1 MARLKLI
8 SWLLLGGLL
17 VLAGVGAAL
26 MFVDPAMFR
35 GQLEAGAAAAFG
47 RPIQLGGPIRL
58 DRSLTPRL
66 VIGDIK
72 IPNPEGHR
80 DDDLATAE
88 EVAVQ
93 VALLPLLRG
102 DLQVLEVRFSGVKIF
117 LEAAPDGAGTYPF
130 GDSAAP
136 GSGGG
141 TLPSIERI
149 LIQDAA
155 LAYRSVTGAVT
166 RYEIHAARLWNLPG
180 EPERVEAEGS
190 AKGVPFRIF
199 LAADAPAEASGSHL
213 PWSARLEVQC
223 PDLALIASGR
233 VARVFDWDRFDLRI
247 AVKGDRPDTI
257 ENLFDVDL
265 GGIGAFEITG
275 SLEAADGACRLT
287 ELGAQI
293 QRRDGGRILAVTDGT
308 ASGGRD
314 TPLQLALQGTFGD
327 DPLSVT
333 LASERPPAA
342 FFEGAAWPLESRVR
356 MEGAELDLRGA
367 TTAAGSRV
375 DLYAAL
381 QGEDLGALARRLG
394 GETFAAGR
402 FRASSHAVI
411 ERGGWQF
418 ADLEGEIQ
426 DLGPWRKVQLAQGR
440 AFFRKDGSVS
450 ASLAAELDH
459 VPLSLSLQAGP
470 EVDGVP
476 AGSARP
482 FELEASA
489 AGAALT
495 AAGTVVARPDGRRF
509 EAAVRVSGSRLERLG
524 VLIGASLPSIAAYEL
539 SGALAHAPGRYELRD
554 LSARLGGS
562 RLSGSLQWEEKR
574 PRPLLSGSL
583 SVERLVPK
591 ELQPPPQAGRT
602 AAMDRPLRIDWL
614 GALDARVRLD
624 VAEVAGSPVPIEK
637 ISSDV
642 NLKEGALAASIRG
655 RVAGARLQGQVGFA
669 RRRDVPHLSVKAAI
683 GAVDAGRALRQL
695 NLPPVLAGTVKS
707 LHIDGRSSGRTPRA
721 LVEQAE
727 LSVRAEPDGLEG
739 AGTILRRKVD
749 LDLAAFE
756 AAAGRGR
763 GVTAVLAG
771 SLNQVPFDAT
781 IGTGS
786 IAELYDPAAPLPVRL
801 VLRAGE
807 VQLKAEGAVVRPFSR
822 REFDLTHELTGRE
835 IKGLDPL
842 MDIVLPLQGE
852 FHARGKVSA
861 RAEQF
866 TYEEELRVGRSDLNA
881 VVTVTLNPARPLIA
895 GRIRIGELHTSDLI
909 LAGQK
914 VDAGSAPTPARVI
927 PDHPIPAEI
936 FRAADVDLD
945 LHAGRI
951 AAGSETLGDLDAD
964 IKIQNGR
971 YHSVH
976 SVSGVMGGRMEGEVT
991 IDAAADPPSIGIRL
1005 QAEELDYRLLQPP
1018 GRERDLI
1025 EGRIAFH
1032 AELAGAGETV
1042 RGVLQG
1048 AQGRLTLIGGP
1059 GRISDRRVDLW
1070 AADLLPTMLSPRWQ
1084 RENVTEMN
1092 CAVAHLTLS
1101 QGLAQVEDF
1110 LLDTRRITVA
1120 GGGLVNLETEALD
1133 LLIAPR
1139 PKRTS
1144 LVSLANPVRIRGTL
1158 AQPEVST
1165 ERLPSRRRLA
1175 RTGILAGLVNPL
1187 FLLTMFVDTGTVGS
1201 NPCVQAVE
1209 RANQAAEIG
1218 DSQ

>member
-1 MARLKLI
+1 
-8 SWLLLGGLL
+8 
-17 VLAGVGAAL
+17 
-26 MFVDPAMFR
+26 
-35 GQLEAGAAAAFG
+35 
-47 RPIQLGGPIRL
+47 
-58 DRSLTPRL
+58 
-66 VIGDIK
+66 
-72 IPNPEGHR
+72 
-80 DDDLATAE
+80 
-88 EVAVQ
+88 
-93 VALLPLLRG
+93 
-102 DLQVLEVRFSGVKIF
+102 
-117 LEAAPDGAGTYPF
+117 
-130 GDSAAP
+130 
-136 GSGGG
+136 
-141 TLPSIERI
+141 
-149 LIQDAA
+149 
-155 LAYRSVTGAVT
+155 
-166 RYEIHAARLWNLPG
+166 
-180 EPERVEAEGS
+180 
-190 AKGVPFRIF
+190 
-199 LAADAPAEASGSHL
+199 
-213 PWSARLEVQC
+213 
-223 PDLALIASGR
+223 
-233 VARVFDWDRFDLRI
+233 
-247 AVKGDRPDTI
+247 
-257 ENLFDVDL
+257 VDL
-265 GGIGAFEITG
+265 H
-275 SLEAADGACRLT
+275 
-287 ELGAQI
+287 
-293 QRRDGGRILAVTDGT
+293 AV
-308 ASGGRD
+308 
-314 TPLQLALQGTFGD
+314 
-327 DPLSVT
+327 
-333 LASERPPAA
+333 
-342 FFEGAAWPLESRVR
+342 
-356 MEGAELDLRGA
+356 
-367 TTAAGSRV
+367 
-375 DLYAAL
+375 L
-381 QGEDLGALARRLG
+381 QGENLGALAGLLG
-394 GETFAAGR
+394 GETFAAAR
-402 FRASSHAVI
+402 FRVSSHAVI
-411 ERGGWQF
+411 ERGGGQF
-418 ADLEGEIQ
+418 DELEGEIQ
-426 DLGPWRKVQLAQGR
+426 GLGPWRTVQLAQGR
-440 AFFRKDGSVS
+440 GFVRRDGSVS
-450 ASLAAELDH
+450 ASVAAELDH

-470 EVDGVP
+470 GAGGVP
-476 AGSARP
+476 AESARP

-489 AGAALT
+489 AGAVLA

-524 VLIGASLPSIAAYEL
+524 VLLGASLPSIAAYEL
-539 SGALAHAPGRYELRD
+539 RGGLAHASGRYELRD
-554 LSARLGGS
+554 FSARLGGS

-574 PRPLLSGSL
+574 PRPLLSGNL
-583 SVERLVPK
+583 SVERLVPE

-602 AAMDRPLRIDWL
+602 AAMDRPLRLDWL

-642 NLKEGALAASIRG
+642 DLKEGALAASIRG

-695 NLPPVLAGTVKS
+695 NLPPALAGTVKS

-721 LVEQAE
+721 LLEQAE
-727 LSVRAEPDGLEG
+727 LSVRAEPAGLKG
-739 AGTILRRKVD
+739 AGAILRRKVD
-749 LDLAAFE
+749 LDLAALE
-756 AAAGRGR
+756 ASAGRGR
-763 GVTAVLAG
+763 GVTVVLAG

-807 VQLKAEGAVVRPFSR
+807 VQLKAEGAVARPFSR
-822 REFDLTHELTGRE
+822 REFDLTHELSGRE
-835 IKGLDPL
+835 IEGLDPL

-852 FHARGKVSA
+852 FHARGKVSG
-861 RAEQF
+861 RAERF
-866 TYEEELRVGRSDLNA
+866 TYEGELHVGRSDLNA
-881 VVTVTLNPARPLIA
+881 AVTVTPGPARPLIA

-909 LAGQK
+909 LASQK
-914 VDAGSAPTPARVI
+914 VDAGSSSTPARVI

-936 FRAADVDLD
+936 FRAADIDFD

-951 AAGSETLGDLDAD
+951 AAGSETLGDLAAE
-964 IKIQNGR
+964 IKIHNGR

-976 SVSGVMGGRMEGEVT
+976 SVSGVMGGRMEGDVV

-1070 AADLLPTMLSPRWQ
+1070 AADLLPTMLSPRWL

-1092 CAVAHLTLS
+1092 CAVAHVTLS

-1120 GGGLVNLETEALD
+1120 GGGQVNLDTEALD

-1158 AQPEVST
+1158 AKPEVST

-1175 RTGILAGLVNPL
+1175 RTGLLAGLVNPL
-1187 FLLTMFVDTGTVGS
+1187 FLLTAFADTGTVGS

-1209 RANQAAEIG
+1209 RANQAAEID
-1218 DSQ
+1218 DSR

>member
-1 MARLKLI
+1 
-8 SWLLLGGLL
+8 
-17 VLAGVGAAL
+17 
-26 MFVDPAMFR
+26 
-35 GQLEAGAAAAFG
+35 
-47 RPIQLGGPIRL
+47 
-58 DRSLTPRL
+58 
-66 VIGDIK
+66 
-72 IPNPEGHR
+72 
-80 DDDLATAE
+80 
-88 EVAVQ
+88 
-93 VALLPLLRG
+93 
-102 DLQVLEVRFSGVKIF
+102 
-117 LEAAPDGAGTYPF
+117 
-130 GDSAAP
+130 
-136 GSGGG
+136 
-141 TLPSIERI
+141 LPSIERI

-155 LAYRSVTGAVT
+155 IAYRSVAGAVT
-166 RYEIHAARLWNLPG
+166 RYEIHSARLWNLPG

-190 AKGVPFRIF
+190 AKGVPFRVF
-199 LAADAPAEASGSHL
+199 LAADAPAEASGPQL

-223 PDLALIASGR
+223 PDLSLIASGR

-265 GGIGAFEITG
+265 GGIGAFEITA
-275 SLEAADGACRLT
+275 SLAAADGVYRLT

-293 QRRDGGRILAVTDGT
+293 QERDGGRILAVTDGT

-314 TPLQLALQGTFGD
+314 TPLQVALQCTFGD
-327 DPLSVT
+327 VPLSVT

-342 FFEGAAWPLESRVR
+342 FFEKAAWPLESRVR
-356 MEGAELDLRGA
+356 VAGAELDLNGA
-367 TTAAGSRV
+367 SFETGSRV
-375 DLYAAL
+375 NLHAVL
-381 QGEDLGALARRLG
+381 QGADLGALARRLG

-426 DLGPWRKVQLAQGR
+426 DLGPWRKVRLAQGR
-440 AFFRKDGSVS
+440 GFFRKDGSVS
-450 ASLAAELDH
+450 ASLAAELDR

-470 EVDGVP
+470 GAGGVP
-476 AGSARP
+476 AGSSLP

-489 AGAALT
+489 AGAVLT
-495 AAGTVVARPDGRRF
+495 AAGTVAHRPDGRRF

-524 VLIGASLPSIAAYEL
+524 VLLGASLPSIAAYDL
-539 SGALAHAPGRYELRD
+539 RGALAHASGRYELRD

-574 PRPLLSGSL
+574 PRPLLSGNIR
-583 SVERLVPK
+583 VERLVPE
-591 ELQPPPQAGRT
+591 ELQPPPRTGRT
-602 AAMDRPLRIDWL
+602 AAVDRPLRLDWL

-624 VAEVAGSPVPIEK
+624 VAEVAGSPMPIEK

-669 RRRDVPHLSVKAAI
+669 RRRDVPHVTVKASVE
-683 GAVDAGRALRQL
+683 AVDAGRALRQL
-695 NLPPVLAGTVKS
+695 NLPPALAGTVKS
-707 LHIDGRSSGRTPRA
+707 LHIDARSSGRTPRA
-721 LVEQAE
+721 LLEQAE
-727 LSVRAEPDGLEG
+727 LSVRAEPAGLKG

-749 LDLAAFE
+749 LDLSAFE
-756 AAAGRGR
+756 ASAGRGR
-763 GVTAVLAG
+763 GVSAVLAG

-786 IAELYDPAAPLPVRL
+786 IAELYDSAAPLPVRL
-801 VLRAGE
+801 ALRVGE
-807 VQLKAEGAVVRPFSR
+807 AQVKAEGAVARPFSR
-822 REFDLTHELTGRE
+822 REFDLTHELTVRE
-835 IKGLDPL
+835 IEGLDPL

-852 FHARGKVSA
+852 FHARGKVAA
-861 RAEQF
+861 RAERF
-866 TYEEELRVGRSDLNA
+866 TYEGDLRVGRSDLKA
-881 VVTVTLNPARPLIA
+881 VVTVTPGPARPLIA

-909 LAGQK
+909 LAGRE
-914 VDAGSAPTPARVI
+914 VDAGPAPPPARVI
-927 PDHPIPAEI
+927 PDHPIPVEI
-936 FRAADVDLD
+936 FRAADIDLD
-945 LHAGRI
+945 LRAGRI
-951 AAGSETLGDLDAD
+951 AAGSETLGDLAAD

-971 YHSVH
+971 YLSVH

-991 IDAAADPPSIGIRL
+991 IDAAADPPSIRIRL

-1092 CAVAHLTLS
+1092 CAVAHVTLS

-1110 LLDTRRITVA
+1110 LIDTRRITVA
-1120 GGGLVNLETEALD
+1120 GGGQVNLESEALD

-1144 LVSLANPVRIRGTL
+1144 LVSLANPVRIGGTL
-1158 AQPEVST
+1158 AKPEVST
-1165 ERLPSRRRLA
+1165 ARLPSRSRLA

-1187 FLLTMFVDTGTVGS
+1187 FLLTAFADTGTIGS

-1209 RANQAAEIG
+1209 RANHAAG
-1218 DSQ
+1218 VDDSQ

>member
-1 MARLKLI
+1 MARLKL
-8 SWLLLGGLL
+8 SAWLLLGVFL

-47 RPIQLGGPIRL
+47 RPVQLGGPIRL

-117 LEAAPDGAGTYPF
+117 LDAASDGAGAYPF

-155 LAYRSVTGAVT
+155 LAYRSVAGAVT

-199 LAADAPAEASGSHL
+199 LAADAPAGASGPQL

-247 AVKGDRPDTI
+247 ALKGDRPDTI

-265 GGIGAFEITG
+265 GGIGAFEINA
-275 SLEAADGACRLT
+275 SLAASDGDYRLT
-287 ELGAQI
+287 ELGARI
-293 QRRDGGRILAVTDGT
+293 QGRDGGHILAVTDGT

-314 TPLQLALQGTFGD
+314 APLQIALQGTFGD
-327 DPLSVT
+327 GPLSVT

-356 MEGAELDLRGA
+356 MAGAELDLRGA
-367 TTAAGSRV
+367 ATAAGSRV
-375 DLYAAL
+375 DLYAVM
-381 QGEDLGALARRLG
+381 QGEDLGALARQLG

-402 FRASSHAVI
+402 FRAASHAVI
-411 ERGGWQF
+411 ERGGWQVS
-418 ADLEGEIQ
+418 DLEGEIQ

-440 AFFRKDGSVS
+440 VFFRKDGPVS
-450 ASLAAELDH
+450 ASVAAELDR

-470 EVDGVP
+470 GAGGVP
-476 AGSARP
+476 AESARP

-489 AGAALT
+489 AGAVLT

-524 VLIGASLPSIAAYEL
+524 VLLGASLPSIAAYEL
-539 SGALAHAPGRYELRD
+539 RGALAHASGRYELRD
-554 LSARLGGS
+554 FSARLGGS

-574 PRPLLSGSL
+574 PRPLLSGNL
-583 SVERLVPK
+583 SVERLVPE

-602 AAMDRPLRIDWL
+602 AAMDRPLRLDWL

-637 ISSDV
+637 FSSDV
-642 NLKEGALAASIRG
+642 DLKEGALAASIRG

-695 NLPPVLAGTVKS
+695 NLPPALAGTVKS
-707 LHIDGRSSGRTPRA
+707 IHIDGRSSGRTPRA
-721 LVEQAE
+721 LLEQAE
-727 LSVRAEPDGLEG
+727 LSVRVEPAGLKG

-749 LDLAAFE
+749 LDLAALE
-756 AAAGRGR
+756 ASAGRGK
-763 GVTAVLAG
+763 GVTVVLAG
-771 SLNQVPFDAT
+771 SLNRVPFDAT

-786 IAELYDPAAPLPVRL
+786 IAELYDPAARLPVRL

-807 VQLKAEGAVVRPFSR
+807 AQLKAEGAVARPFSR
-822 REFDLTHELTGRE
+822 REFDLTHELTVRE
-835 IKGLDPL
+835 IEGLDPL

-852 FHARGKVSA
+852 FHAKGKVSG
-861 RAEQF
+861 RAERF
-866 TYEEELRVGRSDLNA
+866 TYEGELRVGRSDLNA
-881 VVTVTLNPARPLIA
+881 VVTVTPGPARPLIA

-909 LAGQK
+909 LAGRK
-914 VDAGSAPTPARVI
+914 VDAGSSPTPARVI

-936 FRAADVDLD
+936 FRAADIDLD

-951 AAGSETLGDLDAD
+951 AAGSETLGDLAAD
-964 IKIQNGR
+964 VKIQNGR

-991 IDAAADPPSIGIRL
+991 IDAAADPPSIRIRL

-1092 CAVAHLTLS
+1092 CAVAHVTLS

-1110 LLDTRRITVA
+1110 LIDTRRITVA
-1120 GGGLVNLETEALD
+1120 GGGQVNLETEALD

-1144 LVSLANPVRIRGTL
+1144 LVSLANPVGIRGTL
-1158 AQPEVST
+1158 AKPEVST
-1165 ERLPSRRRLA
+1165 ARLPSRSRLA
-1175 RTGILAGLVNPL
+1175 RTGLLAGLVNPL
-1187 FLLTMFVDTGTVGS
+1187 FLLTAFADTGTVDS

-1209 RANQAAEIG
+1209 RANQAAGIN
-1218 DSQ
+1218 DSP

>member
-1 MARLKLI
+1 MA
-8 SWLLLGGLL
+8 
-17 VLAGVGAAL
+17 
-26 MFVDPAMFR
+26 
-35 GQLEAGAAAAFG
+35 
-47 RPIQLGGPIRL
+47 
-58 DRSLTPRL
+58 
-66 VIGDIK
+66 
-72 IPNPEGHR
+72 
-80 DDDLATAE
+80 
-88 EVAVQ
+88 
-93 VALLPLLRG
+93 
-102 DLQVLEVRFSGVKIF
+102 
-117 LEAAPDGAGTYPF
+117 
-130 GDSAAP
+130 
-136 GSGGG
+136 
-141 TLPSIERI
+141 
-149 LIQDAA
+149 
-155 LAYRSVTGAVT
+155 
-166 RYEIHAARLWNLPG
+166 
-180 EPERVEAEGS
+180 
-190 AKGVPFRIF
+190 
-199 LAADAPAEASGSHL
+199 
-213 PWSARLEVQC
+213 
-223 PDLALIASGR
+223 
-233 VARVFDWDRFDLRI
+233 
-247 AVKGDRPDTI
+247 
-257 ENLFDVDL
+257 
-265 GGIGAFEITG
+265 
-275 SLEAADGACRLT
+275 
-287 ELGAQI
+287 
-293 QRRDGGRILAVTDGT
+293 
-308 ASGGRD
+308 
-314 TPLQLALQGTFGD
+314 
-327 DPLSVT
+327 
-333 LASERPPAA
+333 
-342 FFEGAAWPLESRVR
+342 
-356 MEGAELDLRGA
+356 GAELDLRGA
-367 TTAAGSRV
+367 ATAAGFPV
-375 DLYAAL
+375 DLYAVL
-381 QGEDLGALARRLG
+381 QGEDLAALARQLG

-411 ERGGWQF
+411 ERGGWSF
-418 ADLEGEIQ
+418 PICKARFRISDRGA
-426 DLGPWRKVQLAQGR
+426 RYSSRR
-440 AFFRKDGSVS
+440 AGVFRKHGPVS
-450 ASLAAELDH
+450 ASVAAELDQ

-470 EVDGVP
+470 GAGGVP
-476 AGSARP
+476 AGRARP

-489 AGAALT
+489 AGAVLT

-524 VLIGASLPSIAAYEL
+524 VLLGLSLPSIAAYEL
-539 SGALAHAPGRYELRD
+539 RGALAHASGRYELAGSFRAVRGQPAVR
-554 LSARLGGS
+554 LSAVGG
-562 RLSGSLQWEEKR
+562 KR
-574 PRPLLSGSL
+574 PRPLLSGNL
-583 SVERLVPK
+583 SVERLVPE

-602 AAMDRPLRIDWL
+602 AAMDRPLRLDWL
-614 GALDARVRLD
+614 GALDVRVRLD

-655 RVAGARLQGQVGFA
+655 RVAGARLQGQVEFA

-695 NLPPVLAGTVKS
+695 NLPPALAGTVKS

-721 LVEQAE
+721 LLEQAE
-727 LSVRAEPDGLEG
+727 LSVRAEPAGLKV

-749 LDLAAFE
+749 LDLAALE
-756 AAAGRGR
+756 ASAGRGK
-763 GVTAVLAG
+763 GVTVVLAG
-771 SLNQVPFDAT
+771 RLNRVPFDAT

-807 VQLKAEGAVVRPFSR
+807 VQLKVEGAVARPFSR
-822 REFDLTHELTGRE
+822 RDFDLTHELSGRE
-835 IKGLDPL
+835 IEGLDPL

-861 RAEQF
+861 RAERF
-866 TYEEELRVGRSDLNA
+866 TYEGELRVGRSDLNA
-881 VVTVTLNPARPLIA
+881 VVTVTPGPARPLIA

-909 LAGQK
+909 LAGRK

-936 FRAADVDLD
+936 FRAADIDLD

-951 AAGSETLGDLDAD
+951 AAGSETLGDLAAD

-971 YHSVH
+971 YLSVH

-1092 CAVAHLTLS
+1092 CAVAHVTLS

-1110 LLDTRRITVA
+1110 LIDTRRITVA
-1120 GGGLVNLETEALD
+1120 GGGQVNLETEALD

-1144 LVSLANPVRIRGTL
+1144 LVSLANPVSIRGTL
-1158 AQPEVST
+1158 AKPEVST
-1165 ERLPSRRRLA
+1165 ARLPSRSRLA
-1175 RTGILAGLVNPL
+1175 RTGLLAGLVNPL
-1187 FLLTMFVDTGTVGS
+1187 FLLTAFADTGTAGS
-1201 NPCVQAVE
+1201 NPCAQAVE
-1209 RANQAAEIG
+1209 RANQEAGID
-1218 DSQ
+1218 DSP